1 MGSIENIPTPNPEKK
16 GIPKI
21 TKKEWLE
28 HSGGEPDDEEFKAW
42 MEDKGIEFDD
52 HDIAKID
59 LDGEIVET
67 KKDDFGTIIEEPD
80 AIIEKASA

>member
-16 GIPKI
+16 EIPRI

-28 HSGGEPDDEEFKAW
+28 HSGGKIDDKEFKAW

-52 HDIAKID
+52 NDIAKID
-59 LDGEIVET
+59 LDGEVVET